1 MTLKSLLQSVLS
13 LVLVLSCFTY
23 IHQHQ
28 QEAAALFLQDS
39 LFEFNWYDK
48 YNYYE
53 DQLYN
58 NTVTYTNFDS
68 EILLQTGINRIN
80 FNNVTNLT
88 DNAQDSVYGQIDAA
102 SENDMYLV
110 WQDSVRG
117 DNNRNYD
124 IFFKRS
130 SDGGNT
136 FGNEINLS
144 NNNGFSE
151 HPQLASSGN
160 NVYVIWADNT
170 FSANREI
177 FFVRSTDGGNT
188 FDNPINLSDNIG
200 DSYNQEIFAFGDD
213 VYIVWQDNKLSSIS
227 ESSNSSDISN
237 GILLKSSTDG
247 GTTFSKTLRL
257 SNNSNDN
264 SFPKVAAYNEQVYV
278 VWNVERGGGEQGQ
291 SKERGNTIDTGLFFV
306 KSPDRGS
313 SFGESIK
320 LNHPDQEFGEAQ
332 IAASGQD
339 VYIVW
344 GGSHLNTLNNL
355 FFTKS
360 TNSGNSFSAPNAITN
375 DDSKFNPSNVEIAV
389 DKEANNNKLYIAWQS
404 IIPSST
410 AAGGE
415 NNKEEILFKMSSDN
429 GNTFDNTINLS
440 KNHDISECPSL
451 TVYNGKIYIAWED
464 LSPGNHEILFTRAI

>member
-1 MTLKSLLQSVLS
+1 MTLKSLLQSVLP
-13 LVLVLSCFTY
+13 LILVLSCFTY

-28 QEAAALFLQDS
+28 QEAAAALFLQDS
-39 LFEFNWYDK
+39 LLEFNWYDK
-48 YNYYE
+48 YNYRK
-53 DQLYN
+53 DLLYN

-68 EILLQTGINRIN
+68 ETLLQTGINRIN

-88 DNAQDSVYGQIDAA
+88 DNAQDSVYGQIDVA
-102 SENDMYLV
+102 SENNMYLV
-110 WQDSVRG
+110 WQDSVPR

-130 SDGGNT
+130 SDAGDT
-136 FGNEINLS
+136 FGKEINLS

-151 HPQLASSGN
+151 HPQLATSGN
-160 NVYVIWADNT
+160 NVYIVWADNT

-213 VYIVWQDNKLSSIS
+213 VYIAWQDKLSSIS
-227 ESSNSSDISN
+227 ESKGSDISN
-237 GILLKSSTDG
+237 GILLISSTDG

-264 SFPKVAAYNEQVYV
+264 SFPKVTAYNDQVYV
-278 VWNVERGGGEQGQ
+278 VWNVEGEEQGQ
-291 SKERGNTIDTGLFFV
+291 SKERSNAIDTGLFFV
-306 KSPDRGS
+306 KSSDRGS

-332 IAASGQD
+332 ITASGQD

-344 GGSHLNTLNNL
+344 GGSHLNTLSNL
-355 FFTKS
+355 LFTKS

-375 DDSKFNPSNVEIAV
+375 DDRNFNPSNVEIAV

-404 IIPSST
+404 IISST

-451 TVYNGKIYIAWED
+451 TVYNEKIYVAWED